1 MGGKKVGGFNLFRKP
16 LIGRY
21 LSYHRHDNPHPWV
34 VKFREVFYR
43 VVGHP
48 YLLDFVRAHRVLP
61 NLGLKPGLTVLDVGC
76 GWAVWSVALT
86 CEGARVVALDLPN
99 EDFWE
104 GCKSAR
110 INKIPVDFVLGDGQ
124 NLPFRE
130 GCFDLVIGLDVFEH
144 IPDDV
149 KTVREV
155 RRVLKRGG
163 CLIGTVP
170 TSEGVRFLLR
180 GEGESRMTEDDLKL
194 GHQRRY
200 NSAMIRKLAEE
211 AGMRLERL
219 GYYNQF
225 FSEFAEE
232 VRELLRR
239 FKIPD
244 YVLFPFLLPLVKIDL
259 ALVSENVK
267 GTGCYFKMS
276 KA

>member
-1 MGGKKVGGFNLFRKP
+1 MFKKP

-21 LSYHRHDNPHPWV
+21 LSYHRHSDPNPLV

-48 YLLDFVRAHRVLP
+48 YLLDAVRASRVLP
-61 NLGLKPGLTVLDVGC
+61 NLELKSNATVLDVGC
-76 GWAVWSVALT
+76 GWAVWSLAIMI
-86 CEGARVVALDLPN
+86 EGARVVALDLPN

-104 GCKSAR
+104 ACKSAR
-110 INKIPVDFVLGDGQ
+110 INKIPIDFVLGDGQ
-124 NLPFRE
+124 RLPFRE
-130 GCFDLVIGLDVFEH
+130 ESFNIVMGLDVFEH

-149 KTVREV
+149 KTVKEIK
-155 RRVLKRGG
+155 RVLARGG
-163 CLIGTVP
+163 SLIGTVP

-180 GEGESRMTEDDLKL
+180 GREKNRMTKDDLEL

-200 NSAMIRKLAEE
+200 DSSMVKRLAKD
-211 AGMRLERL
+211 AGMRLEKL

-232 VRELLRR
+232 VREILRR
-239 FKIPD
+239 FKVPD
-244 YVLFPFLLPLVKIDL
+244 YLLFPFLFPLAKIDF
-259 ALVSENVK
+259 VIVPEHVR

-276 KA
+276 KV

>member
-1 MGGKKVGGFNLFRKP
+1 MKNGGLGLFKKP

-21 LSYHRHDNPHPWV
+21 LSYHRHSNPNPLV
-34 VKFREVFYR
+34 VRFREIFYR

-48 YLLDFVRAHRVLP
+48 YLLDVVRAGRVLP
-61 NLGLKPGLTVLDVGC
+61 NLELKPGVTVLDVGC
-76 GWAVWSVALT
+76 GWAVWSLAIMT
-86 CEGARVVALDLPN
+86 EGARVVALDLPN

-104 GCKSAR
+104 ACKSAR
-110 INKIPVDFVLGDGQ
+110 INKIPIDFVLGDGQ
-124 NLPFRE
+124 RLPFRE
-130 GCFDLVIGLDVFEH
+130 DSFNLVMGLDVFEH

-149 KTVREV
+149 KTVKEIK
-155 RRVLKRGG
+155 RVLVRGG
-163 CLIGTVP
+163 SLIGTVP

-180 GEGESRMTEDDLKL
+180 GKGESRMTKDDLEL

-200 NSAMIRKLAEE
+200 NGRMVRRLAEE

-239 FKIPD
+239 FKVPD
-244 YVLFPFLLPLVKIDL
+244 YLLFPFLFPLARIDSII
-259 ALVSENVK
+259 VPEHVR

-276 KA
+276 KV